1 MLQPLRQIG
10 EARGKTLPVVERRL
24 QRRDHGKGIGG
35 AGQIARDH
43 DKTAVAAMLERS
55 EFHVFSFLA

>member
-35 AGQIARDH
+35 AGQVARDH
-43 DKTAVAAMLERS
+43 DETAVAAMLE
-55 EFHVFSFLA
+55 